1 MVLLS
6 VCVHF
11 GLAAMGA
18 AWMKWGHSPLLNI
31 TPVTTVDLVGF
42 VPPPPAASAAPA
54 APAEAAPPAPPKG
67 KDKPA
72 KEAAKEAAP
81 PARPGAMP
89 LHTAK
94 PDTSSVRDVVAAM
107 RARKAA
113 ESNAGSAIAEKRAQQ
128 ELSEMLKKMRDR
140 AARQV
145 NLAAMGPVTAGFG
158 PVSGRP
164 TDANSEELKYAR
176 SLDEKIRDNWTQ
188 PVGNAKSLVAVVRI
202 KIQRDGYVP
211 SSGVEVMRTSGN
223 EYFDKSVER
232 AIMKASPLP
241 VPPDQLRG
249 SETYF
254 DVLLNFYGGG
264 GAW

>member
-1 MVLLS
+1 MVVLS

-11 GLAAMGA
+11 ALAGLGA
-18 AWMKWGHSPLLNI
+18 AWMKWGSAPLLSI

-42 VPPPPAASAAPA
+42 MPPPQQAAPA
-54 APAEAAPPAPPKG
+54 AEPSPEPPAPPKSK
-67 KDKPA
+67 KD
-72 KEAAKEAAP
+72 AAKEAPKETAP
-81 PARPGAMP
+81 PARPGAMAP
-89 LHTAK
+89 HDAK
-94 PDTSSVRDVVAAM
+94 PDSRSVLDAVAAM

-113 ESNAGSAIAEKRAQQ
+113 ESNAGRAIAEKRAQQ
-128 ELSEMLKKMRDR
+128 ELSDMLKKMRDR

-145 NLAAMGPVTAGFG
+145 NLAAMGSVTGFG
-158 PVSGRP
+158 PVSGRTP
-164 TDANSEELKYAR
+164 DANSEELKYAR
-176 SLDEKIRDNWTQ
+176 ALDEKIRDNWTQ
-188 PVGNAKSLVAVVRI
+188 PVGNARALVAVVRI

-223 EYFDKSVER
+223 EYFDRSVER

-249 SETYF
+249 GETYF

>member
-11 GLAAMGA
+11 ALAGMGA
-18 AWMKWGHSPLLNI
+18 AWLKWGSSPLLSI

-42 VPPPPAASAAPA
+42 MPPPPQAASS
-54 APAEAAPPAPPKG
+54 APAEQAPPAAPPKG
-67 KDKPA
+67 K
-72 KEAAKEAAP
+72 KEPAKEAAP

-94 PDTSSVRDVVAAM
+94 PDTSSVNDVVAAM

-113 ESNAGSAIAEKRAQQ
+113 ENNAGRAIAEKRAQQ
-128 ELSEMLKKMRDR
+128 ELSDMLRKMRDR

-145 NLAAMGPVTAGFG
+145 NLAAMGPVTSGFG
-158 PVSGRP
+158 PASGRTP
-164 TDANSEELKYAR
+164 DANSEELKYAR

-188 PVGNAKSLVAVVRI
+188 PVGNAKALVAVVRI

-211 SSGVEVMRTSGN
+211 ASGVEVMRTSGN

-232 AIMKASPLP
+232 AILKASPLP

>member
-1 MVLLS
+1 MIALS

-11 GLAAMGA
+11 ALAGLGA
-18 AWMKWGHSPLLNI
+18 AWLKWGSAPLLSI

-42 VPPPPAASAAPA
+42 VPPPPQASPADEAP
-54 APAEAAPPAPPKG
+54 AAPPAPPRSK
-67 KDKPA
+67 KEPA
-72 KEAAKEAAP
+72 KDAAP
-81 PARPGAMP
+81 PARPGAMAT
-89 LHTAK
+89 HDAK
-94 PDTSSVRDVVAAM
+94 PDPGSVLDAVAAM

-113 ESNAGSAIAEKRAQQ
+113 ESNAGRAIAEKRAQR
-128 ELSEMLKKMRDR
+128 ELSEMLSKMRDR
-140 AARQV
+140 TARQV
-145 NLAAMGPVTAGFG
+145 NLAAMGPVSNGFG
-158 PVSGRP
+158 PASGRSP
-164 TDANSEELKYAR
+164 DANSEELKYAR

-188 PVGNAKSLVAVVRI
+188 PVGNARALVAIVRI

-211 SSGVEVMRTSGN
+211 ASGVEIMRTSGN
-223 EYFDKSVER
+223 EYFDRSVER

-249 SETYF
+249 GETYF